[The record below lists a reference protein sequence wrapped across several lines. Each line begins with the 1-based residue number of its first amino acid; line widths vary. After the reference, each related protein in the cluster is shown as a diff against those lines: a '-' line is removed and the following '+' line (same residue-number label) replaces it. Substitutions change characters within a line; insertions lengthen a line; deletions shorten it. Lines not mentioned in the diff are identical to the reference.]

1 MIKNIIIVILIVL
14 LGFTSYL
21 LHQANYGDL
30 NHDGKVN
37 ISDQAILASH
47 YGCKDFQKDCNK

>member
-1 MIKNIIIVILIVL
+1 MIKNIIIAILAIIVFIFGYQL
-14 LGFTSYL
+14 K
-21 LHQANYGDL
+21 QANYGDL